1 MSPTLAPLLLFIIL
15 LLPLATAILLR
26 LIWNRVS
33 SQLLA
38 VITALLFSL
47 VVITVIA
54 LARSDIQTLQIAG
67 VTLMS
72 PARGLPM
79 LPPELQTFVP
89 TNTPGIANPTSPSVP
104 EQASL
109 VSVPTQTAT
118 SIATVETTNTAT
130 IQATQTFTAR
140 PTATTEAT
148 PTSTPRPTATATQ
161 AAAEQQRYTVEPG
174 DTLRSIAAKF
184 DVTVQAILD
193 ANNLTATQADNLR
206 PGQVLI
212 IP

>member
-1 MSPTLAPLLLFIIL
+1 
-15 LLPLATAILLR
+15 
-26 LIWNRVS
+26 
-33 SQLLA
+33 
-38 VITALLFSL
+38 
-47 VVITVIA
+47 
-54 LARSDIQTLQIAG
+54 
-67 VTLMS
+67 
-72 PARGLPM
+72 M

-148 PTSTPRPTATATQ
+148 PTSTPRPTTTATQ

-212 IP
+212 I